1 MKNNPFD
8 RKVLRFVS
16 TKHLL
21 IWWFGFSIKFEFHA
35 YKGALDVELSEDRK
49 ETIVLSEAYYIRF
62 EVFGL
67 LVKFI
72 FPAKMKANG

>member
-1 MKNNPFD
+1 VANNPFD
-8 RKVLRFVS
+8 RKVLRFIS

-35 YKGALDVELSEDRK
+35 YRGALDVKLDAERK

-62 EVFGL
+62 EMFGL

-72 FPAKMKANG
+72 FPVNIADV